1 MSEKTIELWRFE
13 KLRESSVI
21 ALSLATALLRQR
33 EDMQW
38 MDATTEYHTTME
50 LVATLAKGLHDGTAA

>member
-1 MSEKTIELWRFE
+1 MSEEMIALWRFE
-13 KLRESSVI
+13 KVRGSAVV